1 MIATGVTRDLQG
13 IFSIGIELKR
23 LRSDQKHVIKNG
35 RMETDE
41 TENGNGKAEIWK
53 WSSEIQ

>member
-1 MIATGVTRDLQG
+1 MHILAVVIHMLAVINPFDLDHP
-13 IFSIGIELKR
+13 IL
-23 LRSDQKHVIKNG
+23 G